1 MYSQPYCSGRK
12 MNPSHVTDKKKIVY
26 LEKPCVINIVSSA
39 TMGEA
44 IIWTFFMFKFP

>member
-12 MNPSHVTDKKKIVY
+12 MNPSQVTDEKKNKTKIVY

-44 IIWTFFMFKFP
+44 IIWTFYV